1 MLVQLGLRQ
10 RAEIGGE
17 IHRSMIG
24 TRLLVPAVVA
34 ILLVPLVGQGGPDPG
49 IAIGARRL
57 VLERAEHADLALTV
71 LERAIAPGL
80 DAARRGSAMVLTGT
94 EPPGQELQ
102 AAALALTSSAAGA
115 AGQAGAAVL
124 RLEGARRAAGV
135 GSPIALAASPAEVE
149 SIAAQLEGTAG
160 AADAFAAMRRRA
172 EGFLAGLDGA
182 LAALDDGSLA
192 EARDLVAR
200 ARADHDA
207 VSGWDVELVTLPIW
221 IETTDAMIAAVETI
235 IAASEDG
242 DDEAAV
248 EAADEF
254 ASLAEDAA
262 PADRALRIAIGEGGS
277 AVTAAP
283 MGRLADL
290 LREVAETRLEVA
302 SILRTVER

>member
-1 MLVQLGLRQ
+1 
-10 RAEIGGE
+10 
-17 IHRSMIG
+17 MIG

-34 ILLVPLVGQGGPDPG
+34 ILLVPLIGQGGPDPSV
-49 IAIGARRL
+49 AIGARRL
-57 VLERAEHADLALTV
+57 VVERAEEADAALAALERAV
-71 LERAIAPGL
+71 APGL
-80 DAARRGSAMVLTGT
+80 DAARRGSAMVVTGT
-94 EPPGQELQ
+94 EAPGAELR
-102 AAALALTSSAAGA
+102 AAASALTSASGA
-115 AGQAGAAVL
+115 AGQADAAVR

-135 GSPIALAASPAEVE
+135 GSPVALAASPAEVE

-172 EGFLAGLDGA
+172 EGLLAGLDGA
-182 LAALDDGSLA
+182 LAALDSGSLA

-207 VSGWDVELVTLPIW
+207 VAGGDVELVTLPIW
-221 IETTDAMIAAVETI
+221 IETSDAMIAAVETI
-235 IAASEDG
+235 IAATEGGDED
-242 DDEAAV
+242 AAV
-248 EAADEF
+248 QAANEF

-262 PADRALRIAIGEGGS
+262 PADRALRIAIGEGGN

-290 LREVAETRLEVA
+290 LREVAETRLVVA